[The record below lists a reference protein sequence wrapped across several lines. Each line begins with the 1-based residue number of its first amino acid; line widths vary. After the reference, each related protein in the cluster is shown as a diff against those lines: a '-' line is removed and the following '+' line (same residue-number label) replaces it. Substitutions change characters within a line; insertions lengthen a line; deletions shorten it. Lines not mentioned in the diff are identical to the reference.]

1 MNYPK
6 RGLSVDVGNEKI
18 KVAEYS
24 RNKDKIKVKHVVIL
38 DTPDNCLNDGQIE
51 DITTLATVIK
61 DGLKDNGVKS
71 KNVIFTVS
79 SSKIITREVE
89 LPDLPKKK
97 LDTLIQMNAE
107 EYFPVNLTEYT
118 LDNTIV
124 EKIEVNSEKQVRVNI
139 IAALTS
145 MAESYVELA
154 DLIGLKIA
162 GIDYSGN
169 SIVNFARHIQEE
181 RTYMLLDLG
190 SDSTMVT
197 IMNQGVARFN
207 RNLVYGTKVISNSI
221 QNHFGVDY
229 KEAMKI
235 STDQSL
241 LTHSPEGNDYLSS
254 DVSAALNQILNGV
267 SRLVD
272 YYVSRNKD
280 GIDRIILV
288 GGGTNIKGIDQY
300 ISEYFN
306 IKTKIIDGED
316 IAISGSEKFES
327 NKVFF
332 ANTIGAI
339 YSEVNLLPASIANKG
354 KERASVRLRLE
365 LGILII
371 ALLGVACYL
380 PYANLQRLKVERDD
394 LLIEIREKSV
404 VNEVLAN
411 HKDAMDRLAF
421 SEGIASISGSTT
433 ETVVNVLEVME
444 KSNPSD
450 IDYLSFLNT
459 EEGVVIACIASD
471 KINVV
476 NYIISLKELK
486 VDGKLVFSDVL
497 VPSMTTVE
505 NETSEDEYITF
516 SILCNYNKEV
526 E

>member
-332 ANTIGAI
+332 CKYYWCNIFG
-339 YSEVNLLPASIANKG
+339 SEFVTSKY
-354 KERASVRLRLE
+354 
-365 LGILII
+365 
-371 ALLGVACYL
+371 CQ
-380 PYANLQRLKVERDD
+380 QRQRTSK
-394 LLIEIREKSV
+394 
-404 VNEVLAN
+404 
-411 HKDAMDRLAF
+411 
-421 SEGIASISGSTT
+421 
-433 ETVVNVLEVME
+433 
-444 KSNPSD
+444 
-450 IDYLSFLNT
+450 
-459 EEGVVIACIASD
+459 C
-471 KINVV
+471 KIT
-476 NYIISLKELK
+476 
-486 VDGKLVFSDVL
+486 
-497 VPSMTTVE
+497 P
-505 NETSEDEYITF
+505 
-516 SILCNYNKEV
+516 
-526 E
+526 